1 MIGSFFS
8 KSSNGTDAQA
18 DAKAKV
24 SAIVDEYWPT
34 IESYLI
40 PFLIKISE
48 DHLKDDAHTASIFET
63 AHSMLPMPI
72 RLAVRQAT
80 FVQYC
85 QEHRATLITKIDEY
99 KVKTSGLNLDAQHSG
114 SSSLVDQSSTV
125 DKPST

>member
-8 KSSNGTDAQA
+8 KSSNGTDGQA
-18 DAKAKV
+18 DSKAKI
-24 SAIVDEYWPT
+24 SALVDEYWPT

-48 DHLKDDAHTASIFET
+48 DHLKDDAHTASIFEA
-63 AHSMLPMPI
+63 AHSMLPVPI
-72 RLAVRQAT
+72 RLAVRQAI

-99 KVKTSGLNLDAQHSG
+99 KGKRSSLNIETQYSG